1 MNVPLTYRKRII
13 TQNDLSFIL
22 KIINEY
28 RSEGRS
34 AISRK
39 LCEVWDWRQANGQLK
54 DGVCRGLLLQLERN
68 QLITLPPRIIDNNNN
83 SQRRRISPATFDFQP
98 DPITSTLSALTPIEL
113 RQVRR
118 TPEEKLFNALIR
130 QYHYLGYAQ
139 PVGEHLKY
147 LVYAGTKLLACLC
160 FSSAPYAIDCR
171 DIFLGWSREARERN
185 RHLLAYNT
193 RFLIMPWV
201 RVPHLASHLLGRIA
215 IGQQSVFDPGG
226 SRPLAVGGLVA
237 AGRHDHD
244 EAKGH
249 HSGRQAHGHGDLLG
263 ARRERFPL
271 RLEEIL
277 AHDLGLPQRL
287 ACASPSTDG
296 RWFGEVSTVWRTA
309 TYSSADCPGA
319 SF

>member
-22 KIINEY
+22 KVINEY

-98 DPITSTLSALTPIEL
+98 DPITSALSALTPIEL

-147 LVYAGTKLLACLC
+147 LVYAGTRLLACFC

-215 IGQQSVFDPGG
+215 KTISTDWQKIYHHPIVWMETFIDTERFAGTCY
-226 SRPLAVGGLVA
+226 RAANWTLLGLT
-237 AGRHDHD
+237 
-244 EAKGH
+244 
-249 HSGRQAHGHGDLLG
+249 SGRGKYNKTQKQLTSIKAMYGYPLVRDFKERLCHG
-263 ARRERFPL
+263 
-271 RLEEIL
+271 
-277 AHDLGLPQRL
+277 
-287 ACASPSTDG
+287 
-296 RWFGEVSTVWRTA
+296 
-309 TYSSADCPGA
+309 
-319 SF
+319 

>member
-215 IGQQSVFDPGG
+215 KTISTDWQKIYHHPIVWMETFIDTERFAGTCY
-226 SRPLAVGGLVA
+226 RAANWTLLGLT
-237 AGRHDHD
+237 
-244 EAKGH
+244 
-249 HSGRQAHGHGDLLG
+249 SGRGKYNKTQKQLTSIKAMYGYPLVRDFKERLCHG
-263 ARRERFPL
+263 
-271 RLEEIL
+271 
-277 AHDLGLPQRL
+277 
-287 ACASPSTDG
+287 
-296 RWFGEVSTVWRTA
+296 
-309 TYSSADCPGA
+309 
-319 SF
+319 